1 MPQGDCGVNPVAISA
16 YTLTC
21 ALGTGMTAVRD
32 SIAAKRGG
40 LNNRPWPDS
49 NVTTWLGRVSE
60 LDTSPA
66 PLPTA
71 YDSRN
76 NRLARLALQQDD
88 FQLKVSEAI
97 ERYGAHRCAVMLGT
111 STSSIGRTESSY
123 RRLEHDDHFNPDDRY
138 ASLHNPHST
147 GAFVAAQLGIKGPA
161 VTIST
166 ACSSSARAFAS
177 AARWLECGLADAVVV
192 GGVDTLCLSVI
203 CGFNSLQLTSTEP
216 CRPFD
221 KNRAGLSL
229 GEAGGFALVTR
240 ERLTRDDNAVALLGY
255 GESLDAHHMSS
266 AHPEGLG
273 AKLAM
278 QAAVQRANIAWN
290 DIHYLNLHGTGT
302 RSNDAIEGLAC
313 HTLLPETAL
322 CSSTKSWTG
331 HTLGAAGI
339 TEAVISMDALLTG
352 LVPGT
357 LHTQDPD
364 PDTMLN
370 ILMENRAISPQVVMS
385 NSFGF
390 GGNNCCLV
398 FGKAL

>member
-1 MPQGDCGVNPVAISA
+1 VGYGVNPVLVSA

-21 ALGTGMTAVRD
+21 ALGTGMTAVRK
-32 SIAAKRGG
+32 SIAAKTSG
-40 LNNRPWPDS
+40 LDDRPWPDS
-49 NVTTWLGRVSE
+49 NINTWLGRVNE
-60 LDTSPA
+60 LDASPA
-66 PLPTA
+66 PLPNA

-76 NRLARLALQQDD
+76 NRLAKLALQQDD
-88 FQLKVSEAI
+88 FPARVAQAI

-111 STSSIGRTESSY
+111 STSSIGRTEESY
-123 RRLEHDDHFNPDDRY
+123 RRLEHDDHFNPDDRQ

-147 GAFVAAQLGIKGPA
+147 GAFVAEQLGIKGPA

-177 AARWLECGLADAVVV
+177 AARWLECGIADAVIV

-221 KNRAGLSL
+221 RNRSGLSL
-229 GEAGGFALVTR
+229 GEAGGFALLTR
-240 ERLTRDDNAVALLGY
+240 ERLASDDNAIALLGY

-278 QAAVQRANIAWN
+278 QAATVRANISLN
-290 DIHYLNLHGTGT
+290 DIDYLNLHGTGT
-302 RSNDAIEGLAC
+302 RSNDAIEGLVC
-313 HTLLPETAL
+313 NTLLPDKTL

-331 HTLGAAGI
+331 HALGAAGI

-357 LHTQDPD
+357 LHTRDPD
-364 PDTMLN
+364 PDTLLE
-370 ILMENRAISPQVVMS
+370 ILMDNRNSDPQIVMS

-390 GGNNCCLV
+390 GGNNCSLV
-398 FGKAL
+398 FGKAT

>member
-1 MPQGDCGVNPVAISA
+1 MNPVAISA

-21 ALGTGMTAVRD
+21 ALGIGMTAVRN
-32 SIAAKRGG
+32 SIEAQRGG
-40 LNNRPWPDS
+40 LDDQPWPES
-49 NVTTWLGRVSE
+49 NVATWLGRVSE
-60 LDTSPA
+60 LDKNPA
-66 PLPTA
+66 ALPTMH
-71 YDSRN
+71 DSRN
-76 NRLARLALQQDD
+76 NRLAKRALQQDD
-88 FQLKVSEAI
+88 FQLRVSEAI

-111 STSSIGRTESSY
+111 STSSIGRTEASY
-123 RRLEHDDHFNPDDRY
+123 RRLEQGDHFNPDDRY

-147 GAFVAAQLGIKGPA
+147 GAFVAAHLDIKGPA

-177 AARWLECGLADAVVV
+177 AARWLECGIADAVVV

-229 GEAGGFALVTR
+229 GEAGGFALLTR
-240 ERLTRDDNAVALLGY
+240 EILAGDDNVVALLGY
-255 GESLDAHHMSS
+255 GESLDAYHMSS

-278 QAAVQRANIAWN
+278 QAAVQRANVAWD

-313 HTLLPETAL
+313 NALLPATTL

-364 PDTMLN
+364 PDTMLD
-370 ILMENRAISPQVVMS
+370 ILIENRASNPQTVMS

-398 FGKAL
+398 FGKSP